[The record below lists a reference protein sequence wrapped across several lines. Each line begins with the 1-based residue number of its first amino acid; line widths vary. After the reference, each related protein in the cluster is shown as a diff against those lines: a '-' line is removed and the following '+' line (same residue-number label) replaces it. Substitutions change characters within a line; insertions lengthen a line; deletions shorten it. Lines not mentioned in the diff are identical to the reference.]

1 MPAHNGINR
10 LSSNKCLCNQSPLLI
25 FAPVPPGLAKNS
37 LHAAS
42 ACDQSNGPVARLGA
56 AQMLTQKM
64 PHARRPSAQGYEAQ
78 AALSR
83 GRSCRKAPEGPQTRD
98 RDAKADAPTWRSFA
112 ASE

>member
-1 MPAHNGINR
+1 MPARNGINR

-25 FAPVPPGLAKNS
+25 FAPVPPGLAKNN

-64 PHARRPSAQGYEAQ
+64 PHARRPSAQGYIPAPYS
-78 AALSR
+78 ALYAST
-83 GRSCRKAPEGPQTRD
+83 KHAIEGY
-98 RDAKADAPTWRSFA
+98 
-112 ASE
+112 SESLDHELC

>member
-1 MPAHNGINR
+1 MPARNGINR

-25 FAPVPPGLAKNS
+25 FAPVPPGLAKNN

-64 PHARRPSAQGYEAQ
+64 PHARRPSAQGYEAV
-78 AALSR
+78 SR
-83 GRSCRKAPEGPQTRD
+83 IAHHLACLADIAELFCKLDQTNLG
-98 RDAKADAPTWRSFA
+98 ADNLLLF
-112 ASE
+112 